1 MEGSRLSFSLCLVL
15 NLSVTAFSSLEFSR
29 YDFPTDFIFWG
40 RYLCLPAF
48 QDGRTPSTW
57 DTFAHAGHAHG
68 ATGDIA
74 CDEYHK
80 YKVSSPW
87 ECSSSWLDHDWHEY
101 WKSNAC
107 LISQCPACEK
117 KEWRMLTHGG
127 NRPRCVSILNL
138 MVKGLFQSKS
148 RGSTSK
154 LLSEQCIQI
163 LPSLGDKSHLLVK
176 QELNHMLLYS
186 ILICRRKDF
195 TEFADVCFRE
205 FGDRVLHWT
214 TLNEGNIFVLAGY
227 DMGFIPPQRCSPPFG
242 LTFCAKGNSSSEPYI
257 AGHHLLLAHA
267 SAARLYKKK
276 YQDKQHGFIGINIF
290 AYWFAPLTNT
300 TEDIIATQRA
310 KDFYL
315 GWFLDPLVSG
325 DYPEIVKKN
334 AGARIPAFTKNECKQ
349 VKGSL
354 DFIGINHYLVVHI
367 KDNPEKLK
375 TDQRNFAADVGV
387 DMIYALGPSGQFP
400 VMPWGL
406 QGVLEYF
413 KQVYGNP
420 PIYIHENGKQMKR
433 NTTLND
439 TARVEYIQ
447 AYMGGL
453 LDAIRN
459 GSNARGYFIW
469 SFLDVLEVTDGYESS
484 FGLYYVD
491 LDDPDLK
498 RYPKALC
505 TLGLTP
511 IHPSSASRFQQKF
524 ATELALKFI
533 RDDFPDDFIFG
544 AGTSAYQV
552 EGAANQDGRS
562 PSTWD
567 AFVTC
572 WGTHGASGDI
582 ACDQYHK
589 YKEDVKLMVETGLD
603 AYRFSISWSRLIP
616 NGRGPVNPKGLAYYN
631 NLINELISHG
641 IQPHVTL
648 FHVDLPQVL
657 EDEYE
662 GWLSRRIVKDFTEF
676 ADVCF
681 REYGD
686 RVSHWTTLNEGNVFA
701 LAGYDSGILP
711 PQRCSPPFGYRSCTK
726 GNSSF
731 EPYIAGHHL
740 LLAHASA
747 ARLYKKKYQ
756 AKQHGFIGINVF
768 AYWFAPLTNTTEDIT
783 ATQRAKDFY
792 LGCEEERR
800 HRIPAFTT
808 PESKQVKGSFDFIAI
823 NHYFATYIKDN
834 PEKLK
839 IDQRD
844 FALDVGTDMI
854 FKPQNDVPV
863 GEFPL
868 TTWGLQGVLEYLK
881 QVYGNPP
888 IYIHENGMQTQRNTS
903 LNDTSRVKYM
913 EAYIEVVL
921 DAIRNGSNTRGY
933 FTWSF
938 LDVLELIDGYGSC
951 FGLYYVDL
959 DDPDLRRYPKLSAHW
974 YSSFLKRRN
983 MSSDGDIRIEKN
995 KTLFLMLNPF
1005 SRFCFE

>member
-1 MEGSRLSFSLCLVL
+1 MERQGKEEYKKCVSMVRHRLSFSLFLLL
-15 NLSVTAFSSLEFSR
+15 NLATTAFS
-29 YDFPTDFIFWG
+29 
-40 RYLCLPAF
+40 
-48 QDGRTPSTW
+48 
-57 DTFAHAGHAHG
+57 
-68 ATGDIA
+68 
-74 CDEYHK
+74 
-80 YKVSSPW
+80 
-87 ECSSSWLDHDWHEY
+87 
-101 WKSNAC
+101 
-107 LISQCPACEK
+107 
-117 KEWRMLTHGG
+117 
-127 NRPRCVSILNL
+127 
-138 MVKGLFQSKS
+138 
-148 RGSTSK
+148 
-154 LLSEQCIQI
+154 
-163 LPSLGDKSHLLVK
+163 
-176 QELNHMLLYS
+176 
-186 ILICRRKDF
+186 
-195 TEFADVCFRE
+195 
-205 FGDRVLHWT
+205 
-214 TLNEGNIFVLAGY
+214 
-227 DMGFIPPQRCSPPFG
+227 
-242 LTFCAKGNSSSEPYI
+242 
-257 AGHHLLLAHA
+257 
-267 SAARLYKKK
+267 
-276 YQDKQHGFIGINIF
+276 
-290 AYWFAPLTNT
+290 
-300 TEDIIATQRA
+300 
-310 KDFYL
+310 
-315 GWFLDPLVSG
+315 
-325 DYPEIVKKN
+325 
-334 AGARIPAFTKNECKQ
+334 
-349 VKGSL
+349 
-354 DFIGINHYLVVHI
+354 
-367 KDNPEKLK
+367 
-375 TDQRNFAADVGV
+375 
-387 DMIYALGPSGQFP
+387 
-400 VMPWGL
+400 
-406 QGVLEYF
+406 
-413 KQVYGNP
+413 
-420 PIYIHENGKQMKR
+420 
-433 NTTLND
+433 
-439 TARVEYIQ
+439 
-447 AYMGGL
+447 
-453 LDAIRN
+453 
-459 GSNARGYFIW
+459 
-469 SFLDVLEVTDGYESS
+469 
-484 FGLYYVD
+484 
-491 LDDPDLK
+491 
-498 RYPKALC
+498 
-505 TLGLTP
+505 
-511 IHPSSASRFQQKF
+511 
-524 ATELALKFI
+524 ALKFS
-533 RDDFPDDFIFG
+533 RNDFPDDFIFG

-567 AFVTC
+567 AFVHAG
-572 WGTHGASGDI
+572 GTHGASGDI

-711 PQRCSPPFGYRSCTK
+711 PQRCSPPFGHRSCTK

-747 ARLYKKKYQ
+747 ARLYKKKYQVPLPKHITPERTYTRKETAKKMVTVITVSGVMLQ

-792 LGCEEERR
+792 LGWFLDPLVFGDYPETVKKNAGT
-800 HRIPAFTT
+800 RIPAFTT

-983 MSSDGDIRIEKN
+983 MSSDADIGIEKN
-995 KTLFLMLNPF
+995 KTPLSNVQSF
-1005 SRFCFE
+1005 